1 MKNVV
6 VVGSQWGDEGKG
18 KIVDWLSSE
27 ADVVVRFQGGHN
39 AGHTLV
45 IEKKVFKL
53 RLLPSGIVRE
63 GKISVLG
70 NGVVIDGV
78 TYKLRLLPSG
88 IVRKG
93 KISIIGNGVVVDPW
107 ALLDEIEE
115 IKSKG
120 VNVNE
125 NNFIISESA
134 NLILP
139 FHREMD
145 EIREDSAGKGKIGT
159 TRRGIGPAYEDKVG
173 RRSIRVMDLR
183 SEKNLDQRLES
194 VLVHHNAIRKGLGKK
209 IYEKEQLKY
218 DLLKIAP
225 EILKFSQPVWLKID
239 QFKKQKKKILFEGA
253 QGILLDVDHGT
264 YPFVTSSNTV
274 ASSAATGTGCG
285 PNSINYVLGITKAY
299 TTRVGE
305 GPFPTEL
312 IDEIGELLGTRGKEF
327 GTVTSRKRRCGWF
340 DGVLVRQTIKISGI
354 NGIALTKL
362 DVLDELDEIKICI
375 GYDLKGKKIDYLP
388 AAVEDQL
395 KVKPIYKSFNGWKTS
410 TKGIKSF
417 KDLPNNAQ
425 VYIKGLEKFIETKVA
440 SISTSPERKDTILIE
455 NPFSI

>member
-45 IEKKVFKL
+45 I
-53 RLLPSGIVRE
+53 
-63 GKISVLG
+63 
-70 NGVVIDGV
+70 DGV

-88 IVRKG
+88 IVRKN

-107 ALLDEIEE
+107 ALLDEIKE
-115 IKSKG
+115 IREKG
-120 VNVNE
+120 VKVDESNL
-125 NNFIISESA
+125 IISEAA

-139 FHREMD
+139 FHKEMD
-145 EIREDSAGKGKIGT
+145 EIREDSAGKAKIGT

-173 RRSIRVMDLR
+173 RRSIRVMDLV
-183 SEKNLDQRLES
+183 SESNLDHRLET
-194 VLVHHNAIRKGLGKK
+194 VLIHHNAIRKGLGKK
-209 IYEKEQLKY
+209 IFTKDQLKK

-225 EILKFSQPVWLKID
+225 SILKFSKPVWKKLDEYKLKG
-239 QFKKQKKKILFEGA
+239 KKILFEGA

-285 PNSINYVLGITKAY
+285 VNTINYVLGITKAY

-312 IDEIGELLGTRGKEF
+312 KDEIGETLGSRGKEF

-362 DVLDELDEIKICI
+362 DVLDELDEIKMCI
-375 GYDLKGKKIDYLP
+375 GYELRNKKMDYLP

-395 KVKPIYKSFNGWKTS
+395 LVKPIYKIFNGWKTS
-410 TKGIKSF
+410 TKGIKLF
-417 KDLPNNAQ
+417 KDLPKNAQ
-425 VYIKGLEKFIETKVA
+425 EYVKGLEKFIGTKVA

-455 NPFSI
+455 NPFLI

>member
-27 ADVVVRFQGGHN
+27 ADIVVRFQGGHN
-39 AGHTLV
+39 AGHTL
-45 IEKKVFKL
+45 
-53 RLLPSGIVRE
+53 
-63 GKISVLG
+63 
-70 NGVVIDGV
+70 VIDGV

-88 IVRKG
+88 IVRKD
-93 KISIIGNGVVVDPW
+93 KVSIIGNGVVVDPW
-107 ALLDEIEE
+107 ALLDEIKE

-120 VNVNE
+120 IELTEKNL
-125 NNFIISESA
+125 IISEAA

-145 EIREDSAGKGKIGT
+145 EIREDAAGKAKIGT

-173 RRSIRVMDLR
+173 RRSIRVMDLI
-183 SEKNLDQRLES
+183 SEKNLDNRLET
-194 VLVHHNAIRKGLGKK
+194 VLMHHNAIRKGLGKS
-209 IYEKEQLKY
+209 IYKKDKLKQ

-225 EILKFSQPVWLKID
+225 EILKYSQPVWKKID
-239 QFKKQKKKILFEGA
+239 EFKLQGKKILFEGA

-274 ASSAATGTGCG
+274 ASAAATGSGCG

-312 IDEIGELLGTRGKEF
+312 KNEIGEKLGTIGKEF

-354 NGIALTKL
+354 DGIALTKL
-362 DVLDELDEIKICI
+362 DVLDELDEIKMCI
-375 GYDLKGKKIDYLP
+375 AYEVENKKIDYLP
-388 AAVEDQL
+388 AAVDDQL
-395 KVKPIYKSFNGWKTS
+395 KAKPIYKNYKGWKCS
-410 TKGIKSF
+410 TKGIKKF
-417 KDLPNNAQ
+417 DDLPENAKI
-425 VYIKGLEKFIETKVA
+425 YIKELEKFIETKVA
-440 SISTSPERKDTILIE
+440 SISTSPERKDTILIVD
-455 NPFSI
+455 PFSS

>member
-18 KIVDWLSSE
+18 KIVDWLSDQ
-27 ADVVVRFQGGHN
+27 ADVVIRFQGGHN
-39 AGHTLV
+39 AGHTL
-45 IEKKVFKL
+45 
-53 RLLPSGIVRE
+53 
-63 GKISVLG
+63 
-70 NGVVIDGV
+70 VIDGV

-88 IVRKG
+88 IVRKN

-107 ALLDEIEE
+107 ALLEE
-115 IKSKG
+115 IKEINLKG
-120 VNVNE
+120 VEVNE

-134 NLILP
+134 SLILP

-145 EIREDSAGKGKIGT
+145 EIREDTAGKSKIGT

-183 SEKNLDQRLES
+183 SESNLDHRLEN
-194 VLVHHNAIRKGLGKK
+194 VLLHHNAIRKGLGKK
-209 IYEKEQLKY
+209 IYKKNELKKE
-218 DLLKIAP
+218 LLKIAP

-239 QFKKQKKKILFEGA
+239 EFKKKKKKILFEGA

-285 PNSINYVLGITKAY
+285 PNTINYVLGITKSY

-312 IDEIGELLGTRGKEF
+312 TSSIGKHLGTKGKEF

-340 DGVLVRQTIKISGI
+340 DGVLVRQTIKVSGI

-362 DVLDELDEIKICI
+362 DVLDELEEIKMCI
-375 GYDLKGKKIDYLP
+375 QYELDGKKIDHLP
-388 AAVEDQL
+388 SASEDQL
-395 KVKPIYKSFNGWKTS
+395 KVKPIYKVFEGWKSS
-410 TKGIKSF
+410 TKGIKNID
-417 KDLPNNAQ
+417 DLPENAKK
-425 VYIKGLEKFIETKVA
+425 YIYAIEDFIGAKIS
-440 SISTSPERKDTILIE
+440 SISTSPEREDTILLE
-455 NPFSI
+455 NPFDI

>member
-1 MKNVV
+1 MNNVAV
-6 VVGSQWGDEGKG
+6 IGSQWGDEGKG

-45 IEKKVFKL
+45 I
-53 RLLPSGIVRE
+53 
-63 GKISVLG
+63 
-70 NGVVIDGV
+70 DGV

-88 IVRKG
+88 IVRKN
-93 KISIIGNGVVVDPW
+93 KISIIGNGVVIDPW
-107 ALLDEIEE
+107 ALLDEIKE
-115 IKSKG
+115 IRSKG
-120 VNVNE
+120 VEVGEE
-125 NNFIISESA
+125 NLIISESA

-139 FHREMD
+139 FHKEMD
-145 EIREDSAGKGKIGT
+145 EIREDAAGKAKIGT

-173 RRSIRVMDLR
+173 RRSIRVMDLI
-183 SEKNLDQRLES
+183 SEKNLDQRLQT
-194 VLVHHNAIRKGLGKK
+194 VLLHHNAIRKGLGKNIFK
-209 IYEKEQLKY
+209 KDKLKEN
-218 DLLKIAP
+218 LLEIAP
-225 EILKFSQPVWLKID
+225 EILKFSKPVWKKIYE
-239 QFKKQKKKILFEGA
+239 FKKEKKKILFEGA

-274 ASSAATGTGCG
+274 ASAAATGSGCG

-312 IDEIGELLGTRGKEF
+312 KDDIGEALGTRGKEF

-354 NGIALTKL
+354 DGIALTKL
-362 DVLDELDEIKICI
+362 DVLDQLDEIKMCVAYEI
-375 GYDLKGKKIDYLP
+375 DGKEIDYLP

-395 KVKPIYKSFNGWKTS
+395 KVRPIYKSFKGWKS
-410 TKGIKSF
+410 ETKGIKKF
-417 KDLPNNAQ
+417 DDLPQNAKI
-425 VYIKGLEKFIETKVA
+425 YIKELEKFIEANVS
-440 SISTSPERKDTILIE
+440 SISTSPERNDTILIE
-455 NPFSI
+455 DPFKS

>member
-1 MKNVV
+1 MNNVAV
-6 VVGSQWGDEGKG
+6 IGSQWGDEGKG

-45 IEKKVFKL
+45 I
-53 RLLPSGIVRE
+53 
-63 GKISVLG
+63 
-70 NGVVIDGV
+70 DGV

-88 IVRKG
+88 IVRKN
-93 KISIIGNGVVVDPW
+93 KISVIGNGVVIDPW
-107 ALLDEIEE
+107 AFLDEINE
-115 IKSKG
+115 IRSKG
-120 VNVNE
+120 VKVGEDNL
-125 NNFIISESA
+125 IISESA

-139 FHREMD
+139 FHKEMD
-145 EIREDSAGKGKIGT
+145 EIREDAAGKAKIGT

-173 RRSIRVMDLR
+173 RRSIRVMDLI

-194 VLVHHNAIRKGLGKK
+194 VLLHHNAIRKGLGKRIFK
-209 IYEKEQLKY
+209 KDKLKD

-225 EILKFSQPVWLKID
+225 EILKFSKPVWNKIYE
-239 QFKKQKKKILFEGA
+239 FKKQNKKILFEGA

-274 ASSAATGTGCG
+274 ASAAATGSGCG

-312 IDEIGELLGTRGKEF
+312 KDEIGEKLGTRGKEF

-354 NGIALTKL
+354 DGIALTKL
-362 DVLDELDEIKICI
+362 DVLDELDEIKMCI
-375 GYDLKGKKIDYLP
+375 AYKIDGKEIDYLP

-395 KVKPIYKSFNGWKTS
+395 KVKPIYKSFKGWKTK
-410 TKGIKSF
+410 TRGIKKF
-417 KDLPNNAQ
+417 EDLPKNAKN
-425 VYIKGLEKFIETKVA
+425 YIKELEKFIETKVS
-440 SISTSPERKDTILIE
+440 SISTSPERNDTILIVD
-455 NPFSI
+455 PFKI

>member
-1 MKNVV
+1 MKNIV

-18 KIVDWLSSE
+18 KIVDWLSE
-27 ADVVVRFQGGHN
+27 QADIVVRFQGGHN

-45 IEKKVFKL
+45 I
-53 RLLPSGIVRE
+53 
-63 GKISVLG
+63 
-70 NGVVIDGV
+70 DGT

-88 IVRKG
+88 IVRRN

-107 ALLDEIEE
+107 ALLEEINE

-120 VNVNE
+120 IQVDVE
-125 NNFIISESA
+125 NFIISESA

-139 FHREMD
+139 FHKEMD
-145 EIREDSAGKGKIGT
+145 EIREDNAGKGKIGT

-173 RRSIRVMDLR
+173 RRSIRVMDLT
-183 SEKNLDQRLES
+183 SEKNLDQRLEV
-194 VLVHHNAIRKGLGKK
+194 VLLHHNTIRKGLGKK
-209 IYEKEQLKY
+209 IFEKDQLKK

-225 EILKFSQPVWLKID
+225 EILKFSQPVWFKID

-274 ASSAATGTGCG
+274 ASSAATGSGCG
-285 PNSINYVLGITKAY
+285 PNSINYVLGITKSY

-312 IDEIGELLGTRGKEF
+312 KDDIGELLGTRGKEF

-354 NGIALTKL
+354 DGIALTKL
-362 DVLDELDEIKICI
+362 DVLDELDEIKMCI
-375 GYDLKGKKIDYLP
+375 QYNLNGKKIDYLP

-395 KVKPIYKSFNGWKTS
+395 KIKPIYKTFPGWKKS
-410 TKGIKSF
+410 TNGIK
-417 KDLPNNAQ
+417 KLEELPENAKN
-425 VYIKGLEKFIETKVA
+425 YIYAVEDFIGTKIS
-440 SISTSPERKDTILIE
+440 SISTSPERDDTILIE
-455 NPFSI
+455 NPFQI

>member
-1 MKNVV
+1 MANVAV
-6 VVGSQWGDEGKG
+6 IGAQWGDEGKG
-18 KIVDWLSSE
+18 KIVDRLSSS

-45 IEKKVFKL
+45 ID
-53 RLLPSGIVRE
+53 GI
-63 GKISVLG
+63 
-70 NGVVIDGV
+70 

-88 IVRKG
+88 IVRKN

-107 ALLDEIEE
+107 ALLEEIEE
-115 IKSKG
+115 IRSKG
-120 VNVNE
+120 VQVDVD
-125 NNFIISESA
+125 NFIISESA

-145 EIREDSAGKGKIGT
+145 EIREDAAGKGKIGT

-183 SEKNLDQRLES
+183 SEKNLDKRLES
-194 VLVHHNAIRKGLGKK
+194 VLLHHNAIRKGLGKK
-209 IYEKEQLKY
+209 IFEKDQLKK

-225 EILKFSQPVWLKID
+225 KILQFSKPVWLKID

-274 ASSAATGTGCG
+274 AASAATGTGCG

-312 IDEIGELLGTRGKEF
+312 NDNIGEILGTRGKEF

-354 NGIALTKL
+354 DGIALTKL
-362 DVLDELDEIKICI
+362 DVLDELDEIKMCVK
-375 GYDLKGKKIDYLP
+375 YDLNGEQIDYLP

-395 KVKPIYKSFNGWKTS
+395 RIKPIYKTFPGWKTS
-410 TKGIKSF
+410 TNGIKNIN
-417 KDLPNNAQ
+417 DLPDNAKE
-425 VYIKGLEKFIETKVA
+425 YIYALEDFIGTKIS
-440 SISTSPERKDTILIE
+440 SISTSPERDDTILIE
-455 NPFSI
+455 NPFEV